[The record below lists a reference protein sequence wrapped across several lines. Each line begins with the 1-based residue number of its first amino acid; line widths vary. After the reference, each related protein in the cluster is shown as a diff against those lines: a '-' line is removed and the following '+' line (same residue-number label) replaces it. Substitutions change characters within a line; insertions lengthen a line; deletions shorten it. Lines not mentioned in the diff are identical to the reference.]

1 MTTECVQT
9 GPSVCVCVCAL
20 WVDTCW
26 PPDSPSYRRVS
37 QRRPQVEKKR
47 AEGGE
52 EEIKKSLLL
61 LRLIRVPVTKARS
74 TKAVGGVVVVVV
86 VGARPHAAKVT
97 VIPGEKRGEGM
108 ATGSGEEEPA
118 EEKAKKE
125 GVGGG
130 EERAE
135 SSPHSGAGGGG
146 GVGRSSASSFALGAG
161 ALARRFLLLVLTHGV
176 SVAHDHL
183 VHPGERLRE
192 EHRPLE
198 EAQVAA
204 VQRQG
209 KDGVGLFR

>member
-1 MTTECVQT
+1 M
-9 GPSVCVCVCAL
+9 
-20 WVDTCW
+20 
-26 PPDSPSYRRVS
+26 
-37 QRRPQVEKKR
+37 
-47 AEGGE
+47 
-52 EEIKKSLLL
+52 
-61 LRLIRVPVTKARS
+61 
-74 TKAVGGVVVVVV
+74 VVVVV

-97 VIPGEKRGEGM
+97 VIPGEKRCDDRKWGGGGASGGEG
-108 ATGSGEEEPA
+108 
-118 EEKAKKE
+118 KE
-125 GVGGG
+125 GRSGWWRGEGGVK
-130 EERAE
+130 
-135 SSPHSGAGGGG
+135 SSLRGGGGG
-146 GVGRSSASSFALGAG
+146 GVGWSSGSSFALGAG